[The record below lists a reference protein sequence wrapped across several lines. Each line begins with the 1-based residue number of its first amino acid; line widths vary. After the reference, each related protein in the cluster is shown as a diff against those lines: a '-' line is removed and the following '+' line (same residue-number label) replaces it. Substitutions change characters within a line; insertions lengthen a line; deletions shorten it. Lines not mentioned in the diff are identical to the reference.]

1 MTTATAAP
9 TPELRGGTEIL
20 LGFARTLRAAGV
32 PVTADRERMY
42 LEAVAALGIGDPAA
56 VYHAG
61 RASLCGSP
69 ADLERHDLAYAA
81 YFSGER
87 GGTKRRPAPPP
98 PRVANAALDS
108 HGTGGPSERD
118 EALQAVA
125 SSTEVLRHRD
135 VAALSAEDKR
145 RLADLFGGLHPR
157 APRRRAHRHTAAR
170 RGAVDARR
178 TLRETLRRL
187 GEPGP
192 IRHRRRGHRP
202 RRVILLLDI
211 SGSMSPYADSLLR
224 LAHAFCRSGIPVE
237 VFTLGTRL
245 TQITR
250 PLRHRD
256 ADRALVAVGD
266 AVADWSGGTR
276 LAEGLAA
283 FLSRWGRRGLARGAV
298 VVIASDGW
306 ERGDPATLGEQ
317 MRRLRAVSHTVVWA
331 NPHRGRAAYTPI
343 QGGIVAALPHIDHF
357 VAGHSLAAFE
367 ELIEVIADA

>member
-1 MTTATAAP
+1 MTTATVAATREP
-9 TPELRGGTEIL
+9 RGGTEIL

-32 PVTADRERMY
+32 PVTADRERTY

-98 PRVANAALDS
+98 PPVANAALDS
-108 HGTGGPSERD
+108 QRTGDPSARD
-118 EALQAVA
+118 EALRADA
-125 SSTEVLRHRD
+125 SSTEVLRRRD
-135 VAALSAEDKR
+135 IAALSADEKR
-145 RLADLFGGLHPR
+145 RLAALFGGLRPR
-157 APRRRAHRHTAAR
+157 APRRRAHRHTPAR
-170 RGAVDARR
+170 RGPIDARR
-178 TLRETLRRL
+178 TLRDTLRRL
-187 GEPGP
+187 GEPGE
-192 IRHRRRGHRP
+192 IRHRRRGHRA

-211 SGSMSPYADSLLR
+211 SGSMGPYADSLLR
-224 LAHAFCRSGIPVE
+224 LAHAFCRSGVPVE

-306 ERGDPATLGEQ
+306 ERGDPAALGEQ
-317 MRRLRAVSHTVVWA
+317 MRRLRAVSHAVVWA
-331 NPHRGRAAYTPI
+331 NPHRGRAAYAPV

-357 VAGHSLAAFE
+357 IAGHSLAAFE